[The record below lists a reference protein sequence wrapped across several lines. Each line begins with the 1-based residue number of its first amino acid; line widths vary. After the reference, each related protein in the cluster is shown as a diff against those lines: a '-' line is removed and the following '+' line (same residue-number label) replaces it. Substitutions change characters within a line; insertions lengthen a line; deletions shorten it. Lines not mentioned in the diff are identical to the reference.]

1 MPSTSTYQAR
11 VFSMSAVC
19 SRKCSMW
26 LRGMCGTLS
35 GLFQA
40 DQLHETGKLGI
51 LFRDQLAEF
60 VGRKEGRAH
69 RELFARLDEIRAL
82 DRPADGML
90 EDRDGTDRRAFRN
103 GDPAPGLE
111 RHVDTLL
118 LRGGHIRQC

>member
-26 LRGMCGTLS
+26 LRGMFWTSS
-35 GLFQA
+35 GLLQA
-40 DQLHETGKLGI
+40 DQLHEPREFGV

-69 RELFARLDEIRAL
+69 RELLARLDEFRTL
-82 DRPADGML
+82 DRPADGVL
-90 EDRDGTDRRAFRN
+90 EDRDRADRRTFRR
-103 GDPAPGLE
+103 GDAAPGLE
-111 RHVDTLL
+111 RHVD
-118 LRGGHIRQC
+118 